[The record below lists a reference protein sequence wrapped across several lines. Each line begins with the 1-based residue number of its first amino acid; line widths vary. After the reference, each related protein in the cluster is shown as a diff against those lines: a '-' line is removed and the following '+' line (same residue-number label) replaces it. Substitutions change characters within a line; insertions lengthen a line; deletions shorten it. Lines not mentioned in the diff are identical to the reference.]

1 VARMPRGMGP
11 GPDRRAV
18 PRPCPSRPRPA
29 LFRAGAGGAGS
40 MTCGTRPVAGEGGR
54 RERRGA
60 RVVRPE
66 KERGGPSPDD
76 Q

>member
-1 VARMPRGMGP
+1 
-11 GPDRRAV
+11 
-18 PRPCPSRPRPA
+18 
-29 LFRAGAGGAGS
+29 

-54 RERRGA
+54 RERRGV
-60 RVVRPE
+60 RVGRPE